1 MKHIILFAIAFCI
14 GTAAFA
20 QEPACPVV
28 TVSTSS
34 ESTPAGQDVSYTA
47 NVSGGGGDYTYNW
60 SISAGS
66 ITSGQGTSSITV
78 DSKGMANSS
87 ITATLEV
94 GGMSRSCSNTSSATA
109 SISEEAKP
117 IKPVKVKAKAKPGKT
132 KAKS

>member
-1 MKHIILFAIAFCI
+1 MKHIILFAISFCI

-34 ESTPAGQDVSYTA
+34 EAIPAGQDVSYTA
-47 NVSGGGGDYTYNW
+47 NVSGGSGDYTYNW

-66 ITSGQGTSSITV
+66 ITSGQGTPSVTV
-78 DSKGMANSS
+78 DSKGMAGSS

-109 SISEEAKP
+109 MISEAVKPVKP
-117 IKPVKVKAKAKPGKT
+117 IKVKTKAKPGKM
-132 KAKS
+132 KSKH